1 MSSSRET
8 KLGTSAEVFAVF
20 ADIARRRGFA
30 EVFAYISHCG
40 ITDEDMDRC
49 GGVRAAIL
57 DHYRAPGT
65 SADAAKAY
73 DIERVAQ
80 DLLRWPPV
88 VERLRELQLSANSST
103 PTIH

>member
-1 MSSSRET
+1 MMAHMSDACCYRGASR
-8 KLGTSAEVFAVF
+8 F
-20 ADIARRRGFA
+20 RGGFP
-30 EVFAYISHCG
+30 YISHCG

-49 GGVRAAIL
+49 GSVKAAIL
-57 DHYRAPGT
+57 DHYRVPGT

-73 DIERVAQ
+73 NIDRVAH

-88 VERLRELQLSANSST
+88 VERLRELRALANSTT